1 MDMLRRG
8 TIGLLSLA
16 SVGLTTSVAM
26 ADDGTTWGATPGY
39 YERPSI
45 WRGLYAGVH
54 LGFGSSGDLDGV
66 VGGGQIGYNWQSKQI
81 VYGLEV
87 DASLADISGGSSVS
101 FAGMT
106 ASANASIDWMM
117 TVRGRLG
124 VLLTPR
130 VLAYGTAGFGI
141 AGSSWDARAGGFGFG
156 IQQSGSDTSTGFAY
170 GVGLEGKFTDSMS
183 ARIEYVA
190 LTGLDG
196 TISSDGVGVV
206 RAGLNFKLGQ

>member
-16 SVGLTTSVAM
+16 SVGLAASVAM
-26 ADDGTTWGATPGY
+26 ADEGTTWGPAPGY
-39 YERPSI
+39 YERPSL
-45 WRGLYAGVH
+45 WQGLYAGVH

-66 VGGGQIGYNWQSKQI
+66 VGGGQIGYNWQAKQI
-81 VYGLEV
+81 VYGLEA

-106 ASANASIDWMM
+106 ASASASIDWMV

-124 VLLTPR
+124 VLLNPR

-141 AGSSWDARAGGFGFG
+141 AGSSWDSRAGGFGFG
-156 IQQSGSDTSTGFAY
+156 IQQSGSDTSTGFVY
-170 GVGLEGKFTDSMS
+170 GIGLEGKLTETWS
-183 ARIEYVA
+183 ARIEYLA
-190 LTGLDG
+190 LTGLND
-196 TISSDGVGVV
+196 TVSSDGVGVV